1 MVGGILLA
9 LMVGVLTLIAVEVR
23 QWRTGRRLISRRRF
37 VYRMIGGTLLF
48 VLLGLM
54 LYGLVFAGLGKPGER
69 PAMFLAFWG
78 LCLLLGLSLV
88 VLAIADLREIG
99 RQQLERQEEIWR
111 DFARG
116 LAGDARRESDPEQ
129 KTR

>member
-1 MVGGILLA
+1 MVGGLLLA

-23 QWRTGRRLISRRRF
+23 QWQTGRRLISRRRF

-54 LYGLVFAGLGKPGER
+54 LYGLVFAGLGKPGGR

-88 VLAIADLREIG
+88 VLAIADLREVG
-99 RQQLERQEEIWR
+99 RQQLARQEEIWR

-116 LAGDARRESDPEQ
+116 LAGDARRKSDPEQ